1 MSPAKPKTTT
11 MAVKKS
17 EKTIKTIEVLTLDA
31 KVKTET
37 DLEQQYGENVE
48 DLCTD
53 HEQLIE

>member
-1 MSPAKPKTTT
+1 